1 MRFSIGLDLS
11 RGEPRSSLENP
22 AMSLSDPAAWQS
34 LLDGWNSSAGPAITV
49 ESALGVPA
57 FWCGVNFLSGML
69 ASLPVHEF
77 KRTGAGRERVTEG
90 GVSELLSGAVND
102 DLLTSFKWRKG
113 LMISALTTG
122 AGRAYVE
129 KNKAGK
135 ALNIFPLETKK
146 TKKVRASGRIVYQYR
161 DGSAKP
167 EIYAAGEVIDITW
180 LPKPDGLSHYDPIK
194 RMRDTIGLAIAL
206 EQYGAKFFRNGG
218 VPPLALHAPA
228 GSPGAMARARTDTDA
243 AVRKAN
249 EGGSNVVFMPNGTEL
264 KPIGIDPE
272 KSQLIEGQRFVIE
285 QFARFLGLPP
295 IFLQDLTHGT
305 FTNSEQQDLHVVKHV
320 AGTWV
325 QDLDQEFNAKFYGR
339 ARKELYVEHNLDGL
353 LRGDFKTRMEGWARG
368 VQGGVVT
375 PNEARRAE
383 NRPDKAGGDRLYIQG
398 ATVPLEDAGK
408 ALLKLPA
415 PTADP
420 EKESDDAQV

>member
-34 LLDGWNSSAGPAITV
+34 LLDGWNSSAGPAVTIDT
-49 ESALGVPA
+49 ALGVPA
-57 FWCGVNFLSGML
+57 FWCGVNFLAGLL

-77 KRTGAGRERVTEG
+77 KRTAAGRDRVTDTQL
-90 GVSELLSGAVND
+90 SAMLSGVVND

-113 LMISALTTG
+113 LIVSALTTG

-129 KNKAGK
+129 KNKAGV
-135 ALNIFPLETKK
+135 AVNIFPLETSK
-146 TKKVRASGRIVYQYR
+146 TRKVRAGGRIVYNYKG
-161 DGSAKP
+161 GSGPVTYKAD
-167 EIYAAGEVIDITW
+167 EVIDITW
-180 LPKPDGLSHYDPIK
+180 LPKADGLSHYDPIK

-218 VPPLALHAPA
+218 IPPLALHAPA
-228 GSPGAMARARTDTDA
+228 GSPGAMARAKSDTDA

-249 EGGSNVVFMPNGTEL
+249 VSGDNVLFMPVGTEL

-272 KSQLIEGQRFVIE
+272 KGQLIEGQRFVIE
-285 QFARFLGLPP
+285 QFARFLSLPP

-339 ARKELYVEHNLDGL
+339 DRKDHYVEHNLDGL
-353 LRGDFKTRMEGWARG
+353 QRGDFKNRMEGWARG
-368 VQGGVVT
+368 VQGGFVT

-383 NRPDKAGGDRLYIQG
+383 NRPDMPGGDRLYIQG
-398 ATVPLEDAGK
+398 ATVPIELAGK
-408 ALLKLPA
+408 VPA
-415 PTADP
+415 KSPPPADP
-420 EKESDDAQV
+420 AADPNEDS